1 MGLKLVLHWVL
12 VLLRR
17 RLWRHLVVLRLL
29 RLVVLL

>member
-17 RLWRHLVVLRLL
+17 RLWRHLVVLRL